1 VYFWIPSIRRI
12 IVTMASYVV
21 AMALRDV
28 PEADAVAVYGVAGIV
43 VFSALVVDEYYASV
57 RPAKRIEE
65 LAPIALDG
73 VAEPLLAQLKAN
85 AVMARINLMIPRRT
99 WRWLGLVRYFKMRW
113 SKGMTNQPDVNLSFR
128 LNQGITGACFQTGK
142 PMYAD
147 RDQILNSSFA
157 LPDKLRRH
165 APDLQAIFSY
175 PVYEPAR
182 KGKPQSG
189 KLLGVLNLDST
200 SINAYTILMV
210 TPVFDE
216 VHANMQNIAMLAA
229 RFYE

>member
-1 VYFWIPSIRRI
+1 
-12 IVTMASYVV
+12 
-21 AMALRDV
+21 LRDV
-28 PEADAVAVYGVAGIV
+28 PDTDAKAVYGTAGVCVLIV
-43 VFSALVVDEYYASV
+43 LLFDEYYSSV
-57 RPAKRIEE
+57 RPTKRIQE

-85 AVMARINLMIPRRT
+85 AVAARINLMMPRRT
-99 WRWLGLVRYFKMRW
+99 WRWLGLVRYFKMCW
-113 SKGMTNQPDVNLSFR
+113 SQGMANQPDVNLTFR
-128 LNQGITGACFQTGK
+128 LNKGITGACFQTRK

-147 RDQILNSSFA
+147 RNQILSSSFA
-157 LPDKLRRH
+157 LPEKLQRH

-182 KGKPQSG
+182 KGKTQSG

-200 SINAYTILMV
+200 SINAYTILMM
-210 TPVFDE
+210 TPVFDQ